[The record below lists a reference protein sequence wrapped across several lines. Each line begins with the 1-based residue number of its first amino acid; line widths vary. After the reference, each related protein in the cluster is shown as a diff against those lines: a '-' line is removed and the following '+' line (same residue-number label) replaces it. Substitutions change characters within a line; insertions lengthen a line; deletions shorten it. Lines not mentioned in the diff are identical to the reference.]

1 MIAYK
6 GFRKGKKGL
15 PEAVLGSGTMTYEVG
30 NGMRLRTPRQ
40 QVQAFIA
47 ARIPSNV

>member
-15 PEAVLGSGTMTYEVG
+15 PEAVLGLDTMTYEVG
-30 NGMRLRTPRQ
+30 K
-40 QVQAFIA
+40 
-47 ARIPSNV
+47 